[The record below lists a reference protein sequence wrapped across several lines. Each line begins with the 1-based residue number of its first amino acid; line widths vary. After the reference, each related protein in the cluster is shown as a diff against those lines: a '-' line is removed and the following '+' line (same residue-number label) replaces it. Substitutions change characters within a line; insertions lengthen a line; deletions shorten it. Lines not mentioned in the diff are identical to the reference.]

1 MLTPRFLHTRSES
14 CDANYTP
21 SCSTHRIVL
30 LIIIILVGAFV
41 GIILSLVYARNWTRN
56 NININNTRQHS
67 LRADSQPPSGFD
79 LLRHEHSVLATV
91 RFPQGRV
98 INGRG
103 VGEQSWRKWDEG
115 VAAAASFEA
124 PPPYMPRKPDA
135 ARVVA
140 LGGVRRKGRTS
151 MKEEKKSL
159 ATAIAY
165 CYAISVVRATL
176 PPEEWTSIGIQLHL
190 QYNQKLTS
198 RI

>member
-1 MLTPRFLHTRSES
+1 MWNLLTFVVYRVSCLDSSSSFTNIHETPYTITTYPHHTINHTMAPLHEPHHMLTPRFLHTRSDS

-56 NININNTRQHS
+56 NINNTRQYA

-79 LLRHEHSVLATV
+79 LLRHEHRVLATM

-115 VAAAASFEA
+115 GAAASFEA
-124 PPPYMPRKPDA
+124 PPPYMPRMPDA

-140 LGGVRRKGRTS
+140 
-151 MKEEKKSL
+151 
-159 ATAIAY
+159 
-165 CYAISVVRATL
+165 
-176 PPEEWTSIGIQLHL
+176 
-190 QYNQKLTS
+190 
-198 RI
+198 